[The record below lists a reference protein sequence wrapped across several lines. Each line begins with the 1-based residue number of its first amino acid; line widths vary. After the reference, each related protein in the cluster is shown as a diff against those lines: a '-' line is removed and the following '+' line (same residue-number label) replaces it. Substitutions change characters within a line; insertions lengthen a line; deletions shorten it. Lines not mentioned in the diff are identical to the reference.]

1 MNLSPFSV
9 LILGFLLGL
18 KHATDADHVVAV
30 TTIVSRQKKLRHAA
44 LVGIT
49 WGIGHTFMIIVVG
62 IAMIVFRITIPEKA
76 QLTFELIV
84 AVTLIILGFLNLTGI
99 MGKLVRSLSRY
110 HTHTH
115 PHGENIPPHHH
126 AGVDAFVM
134 EHGLFSLVRPLIVG
148 LIHGLAGSAAVALL
162 VLGSISDQIT
172 AIVYLAIFGVGTI
185 VGMMIITTLLG
196 IPMLAGSKKF
206 ERFDRIATVIA
217 GIISIGYGLYFGL
230 GILGELLK

>member
-126 AGVDAFVM
+126 SGVDAFVM
-134 EHGLFSLVRPLIVG
+134 EHGL
-148 LIHGLAGSAAVALL
+148 
-162 VLGSISDQIT
+162 
-172 AIVYLAIFGVGTI
+172 
-185 VGMMIITTLLG
+185 
-196 IPMLAGSKKF
+196 
-206 ERFDRIATVIA
+206 
-217 GIISIGYGLYFGL
+217 
-230 GILGELLK
+230 